1 MEQHHQDC
9 CAQHDGPK
17 EHGSSSDQKPAE
29 GHASADTWLKRH
41 RTITMWQAV
50 GALVIAVLILLA
62 LFDIRLA
69 PRYRLKN
76 IVGRGATAAEAS
88 PITSED
94 TTDYA
99 SQVLPLAG
107 FTLPIR
113 WGDLGKRLI
122 EQGVIDQ
129 KKLEQIYASRGG
141 LAPEDEQMF
150 SAMDSETL
158 TINAQNSGF
167 LLNMFWALGL
177 ANKNDVLDKGPMQD
191 PQYGGAGGFA
201 STGGWTLAKGKA
213 MDHYSKH
220 RLITLTADQ
229 QALVERVSKNIYRP
243 CCGNSTYF
251 PDCNHGMAMLGLLEL
266 MASQGAKETDLYRT
280 ALAVNSFWFPE
291 TYATLAKYFAGRGVT
306 WSAVDPQEVLGANYS
321 SGSGYRQ
328 ILAEIEPATIKQGSG
343 GGCGV

>member
-1 MEQHHQDC
+1 MI
-9 CAQHDGPK
+9 A
-17 EHGSSSDQKPAE
+17 
-29 GHASADTWLKRH
+29 T
-41 RTITMWQAV
+41 
-50 GALVIAVLILLA
+50 LVVLA
-62 LFDIRLA
+62 LFDIRLS

-76 IVGRGATAAEAS
+76 LVGRGAAVTEAAPLA
-88 PITSED
+88 SED

-107 FTLPIR
+107 FALPIR
-113 WGDLGKRLI
+113 WGDLGKQLVDL
-122 EQGVIDQ
+122 GVIDR

-150 SAMDSETL
+150 SAIDSETL

-177 ANKNDVLDKGPMQD
+177 ANKNDVLDKGPMKD
-191 PQYGGAGGFA
+191 PQYGGADKFA
-201 STGGWTLAKGKA
+201 STGGWTLSKGDA
-213 MDHYSKH
+213 MNHYSKH
-220 RLITLTADQ
+220 RLVQLTADQ
-229 QALVERVSKNIYRP
+229 QALVERVSKNVYRP

-266 MASQGAKETDLYRT
+266 MASQGANEADMYRT

-291 TYATLAKYFAGRGVT
+291 TYATLAKYFAGRGVA
-306 WSAVDPQEVLGANYS
+306 WSAIDPQEVLGSAYS

-328 ILAEIEPATIKQGSG
+328 VLAEIEPATVKQGG